1 MSNSITKHNLSE
13 SLAVLL
19 TVEVHDLLPPIG
31 LYDGGSDI
39 LEHDVC
45 PSQFG
50 HVHYHAAHYVFRGK
64 LELLGGR
71 GWHLLR
77 GLKLHSLG
85 EKQHAD
91 ECEESEHLIIIT

>member
-1 MSNSITKHNLSE
+1 MSNSITKYNLSE

-19 TVEVHDLLPPIG
+19 TVEVHDFLPPIG

-45 PSQFG
+45 PPQLG
-50 HVHYHAAHYVFRGK
+50 HVHDNAAHYVFRGEH
-64 LELLGGR
+64 ELFGGR
-71 GWHLLR
+71 GWHLFR

-85 EKQHAD
+85 EKQHAG
-91 ECEESEHLIIIT
+91 EGKESEHLIIIT